1 MCTDRQ
7 SRSTRGRTM
16 GKTCHNLLYIYTF
29 IFNQMNSIVSVN
41 STGVGATYQI
51 TKTTYQV

>member
-1 MCTDRQ
+1 MWTDRQ
-7 SRSTRGRTM
+7 SRNRQGRTM
-16 GKTCHNLLYIYTF
+16 GKTCHNLLYIF